1 LYNYYQMAV
10 DTELKERNKY
20 DILLYEYARK
30 LAHARIQAFE
40 SLDTNIKKY
49 LCNLLP
55 NSWILFINFLIQL
68 LFLFTERLILLEL
81 LLLLVFLR
89 LLLLEMPITGVLS
102 YLARCPR
109 PSCKVQW
116 VYSDHRN
123 IRDHFRLS
131 IGYIPLYR
139 AS

>member
-1 LYNYYQMAV
+1 MAV

-55 NSWILFINFLIQL
+55 NS
-68 LFLFTERLILLEL
+68 
-81 LLLLVFLR
+81 
-89 LLLLEMPITGVLS
+89 
-102 YLARCPR
+102 
-109 PSCKVQW
+109 
-116 VYSDHRN
+116 
-123 IRDHFRLS
+123 
-131 IGYIPLYR
+131 
-139 AS
+139 